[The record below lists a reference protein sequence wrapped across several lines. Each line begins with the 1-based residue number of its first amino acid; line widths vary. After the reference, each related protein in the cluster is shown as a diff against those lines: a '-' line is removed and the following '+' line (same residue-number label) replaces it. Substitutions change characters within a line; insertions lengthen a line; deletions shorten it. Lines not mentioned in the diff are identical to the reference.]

1 MFCTDGQ
8 RLTFR
13 VIGSRKTSLC
23 FGFGKFGLENKVSVS
38 ETLVSEK
45 KFRLRKIWYRKKVSV
60 LVSVKI
66 KVSSFSADGLE
77 IDQEDVRGAD
87 RGAGNVTT
95 GGTTAPRVG
104 TDSC

>member
-1 MFCTDGQ
+1 M
-8 RLTFR
+8 
-13 VIGSRKTSLC
+13 
-23 FGFGKFGLENKVSVS
+23 
-38 ETLVSEK
+38 
-45 KFRLRKIWYRKKVSV
+45 
-60 LVSVKI
+60 VKI
-66 KVSSFSADGLE
+66 MVSSFSADGLE